1 MLDRGTSIRLPYL
14 EPSVMI
20 LFDME
25 NSSFLSLKTVI
36 CNCKDRCLLFRLVG
50 VQCVNGYSMV

>member
-25 NSSFLSLKTVI
+25 NSFFLSLKTVL

-50 VQCVNGYSMV
+50 VQCVNV

>member
-1 MLDRGTSIRLPYL
+1 MLNRGTSIRLPYL

-20 LFDME
+20 LFDLE

-36 CNCKDRCLLFRLVG
+36 CNCKDRFLLFRLVG